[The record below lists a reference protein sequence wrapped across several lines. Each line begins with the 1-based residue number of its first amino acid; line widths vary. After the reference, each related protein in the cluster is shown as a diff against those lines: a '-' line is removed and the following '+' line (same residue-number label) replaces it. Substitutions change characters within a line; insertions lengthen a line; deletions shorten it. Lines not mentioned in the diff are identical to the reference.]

1 MSATPSGRI
10 PNAIHANDT
19 ARREIEVVSNLPLVV
34 DDEEEDETSSRL
46 LILLE
51 EEEEEE
57 ATDTAAAAALAIEGE
72 GAFVASFGKT
82 E

>member
-1 MSATPSGRI
+1 MSATPSGRM

-19 ARREIEVVSNLPLVV
+19 ARREIEVVSNLPLV
-34 DDEEEDETSSRL
+34 DEVPSSKLFTLLIEEDD
-46 LILLE
+46 
-51 EEEEEE
+51 E

-72 GAFVASFGKT
+72 GAFVTSFGKT

>member
-1 MSATPSGRI
+1 VSATPSGRI

-34 DDEEEDETSSRL
+34 DDEEDETSSML

-51 EEEEEE
+51 EEGEE

>member
-1 MSATPSGRI
+1 VSATPSGRI

-34 DDEEEDETSSRL
+34 VDEEEDETSSRL
-46 LILLE
+46 LILL

>member
-34 DDEEEDETSSRL
+34 DDEEDETSSML

-51 EEEEEE
+51 EEGEE